1 MNTEADSKTELPN
14 EIPTL
19 TRSMTV
25 GGTQFTVPDDFV
37 EAKVDGVTVKVSR
50 SATSTQYLDD
60 ILDDFPD
67 SIKEIVAA
75 SIQKKKE

>member
-1 MNTEADSKTELPN
+1 
-14 EIPTL
+14 
-19 TRSMTV
+19 MTV
-25 GGTQFTVPDDFV
+25 GGTQFTVPEDFV